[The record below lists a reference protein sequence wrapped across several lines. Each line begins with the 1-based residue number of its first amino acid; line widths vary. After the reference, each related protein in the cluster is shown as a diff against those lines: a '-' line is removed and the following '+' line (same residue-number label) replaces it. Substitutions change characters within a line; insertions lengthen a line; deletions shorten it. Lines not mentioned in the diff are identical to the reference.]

1 MLVNSSNKAM
11 RIDVLPNGPYKI
23 SGGVP
28 LSIVNIVRNA
38 DGEAVGWEDMG
49 TLPQKDVYFLC
60 RCGESKS
67 LPYCDGAHVAAGF
80 DGTEIADKEPFEQGA
95 EYIKGEGITL
105 ADKVELCMGAGFCH
119 RLGGVWN
126 LTQITKENSGLS
138 DTIEAAE
145 LVQKTQAAATEQAC
159 LCPSG
164 RLVMYRSSEDEE
176 CAVEPEFEPPS
187 IALIQDTVAGLSS
200 ALWLRGNIPVFDAEG
215 KPYELRNRV
224 TLCRCGR
231 SGNKPYCDGQH
242 IPMGFNDGL
251 A

>member
-1 MLVNSSNKAM
+1 MTADGSNKAM
-11 RIDVLPNGPYKI
+11 RIDVLPNGPYKV

-28 LSIVNIVRNA
+28 LSIVSIVRNA
-38 DGEAVGWEDMG
+38 DGEAVAWEEMDI
-49 TLPQKDVYFLC
+49 LPQKDVYLLC
-60 RCGESKS
+60 RCGTSKS

-95 EYIKGEGITL
+95 DYIKGEGIAL
-105 ADKVELCMGAGFCH
+105 ADKAELCMGAGFCH

-126 LTQITKENSGLS
+126 LTQITKESSGLS
-138 DTIEAAE
+138 DMTEAAE
-145 LVQKTQAAATEQAC
+145 FVQKAQAAATEQAC

-164 RLVMYRSSEDEE
+164 RLVMYKSSEGEE
-176 CAVEPEFEPPS
+176 FAIEPEFEPPS

-215 KPYELRNRV
+215 KPYEVRNRV

-231 SGNKPYCDGQH
+231 SDNKPYCDGQH